1 MQVGIGILEW
11 VLVLGNVPRV
21 PALGHFCLKS
31 SKAHNS
37 APGEDFSMNKKPIDS
52 SSERL

>member
-11 VLVLGNVPRV
+11 VLFLGNVPRV
-21 PALGHFCLKS
+21 PALGHFCLKT

-37 APGEDFSMNKKPIDS
+37 APGEDFLMNKKGIGS
-52 SSERL
+52 YS